1 MTQLHVL
8 PAAVPVVL
16 GPLPSGPRAVPGVG
30 EPPEEQT
37 EFVGRAAERGR
48 IAAALAAARAGRG
61 GAIFVTGEP
70 GAGRTRLA
78 AEALA
83 AAGPGVA
90 TTSGRAS
97 TVGSVV
103 PYRPLVEALLSLAR
117 AGLLPGQEELGCYAR
132 VLTRLLTGAP
142 GAGSPLAVAEAVLRL
157 VAVVGR
163 RRGAL
168 LLALDDLHDADPGTL
183 TVVEYLLDHLGRL
196 PAVVL
201 LTARS
206 EPCVAAEL
214 AARARQ
220 RGTAVVLDLAP
231 LDLDEVRRLVAT
243 VRRIPPC
250 EVDAEV
256 VHRVRQYS
264 GGIPFVAVELLRQP
278 GGGGERLLRSH
289 PQHHHRPAV
298 PGAVAH
304 SIRCRT
310 ARLTPLGTE
319 LLNAAALCG
328 PRFPLPVLHRALGC
342 TDAELTAVVRA
353 ATAAHL
359 IVPDADDP
367 RWYAF
372 RHPLVGHALLADLGP
387 VGRAAPARRVAAAL
401 VALHPELPGGWG
413 VLAADLHAQA
423 GDTAQAVRLYCAAAE
438 RSVRAN
444 GGAGAEGGAGADHGT
459 AGEGTGLG
467 DGTADGRTTGVGGA
481 VVLLDRAHRLAGPET
496 PPELRTTV
504 LARLLDA
511 AAWSARFQPV
521 AALLTGEEA
530 PSEDLPAAS
539 RAVLHARLAELS
551 LLTGRLA
558 TAERHLDT
566 AHWLL
571 GDEPA
576 DADTAVVDLAAAH
589 AQLHR
594 PAPERLRTAAERAER
609 ARAAA
614 LRAERP
620 ALACRALLLLARLA
634 EDYAESAAR
643 ARLEEARTLALAHHL
658 PVLRL
663 AAEAELARLAADRDG
678 CLSPLE
684 DAHREAVRRGV
695 LPLALHLCLAMAL
708 ERIRRGE
715 FETAG
720 EKIRAATAEAERL
733 GLVGTLAELRLAEAV
748 RLAHQGRRAE
758 AESALERLESVADA
772 APGLRPVAYGLA
784 RAFCSLLEERP
795 GDAERELAQALALDA
810 ENPSTA
816 DFGRHG
822 LAVLLGVLAGR
833 LGRQHLP
840 GTAGA
845 GGTRWNRQFA
855 GLAHAVLL
863 GREGRTGAATAAA
876 ATALEAATAHPVAR
890 HLAVR
895 LVAPA
900 AHRDGWGT
908 PVEWLRE
915 AEEYFH
921 GAGLRAPAGACRA
934 LLRGMGATV
943 RQRRTGTER
952 VPPALRRCGVTAREF
967 EVAQLLAERVAN
979 KDIAAL
985 LHISPRTV
993 EKHVASLLQKTGHPD
1008 RTSFAT
1014 AVRATPAL
1022 FEGTGA
1028 GTGGGMGAD
1037 LGVGMAVGVGVGIG
1051 TETGRGTGTG
1061 RGMGIGRA
1069 RLTPTSPAFPS
1080 VGTAGRASG

>member
-1 MTQLHVL
+1 MTQLHVR
-8 PAAVPVVL
+8 PAAVPAVP
-16 GPLPSGPRAVPGVG
+16 GPLPAGARAVSGGG
-30 EPPEEQT
+30 EPPAGQP
-37 EFVGRAAERGR
+37 EFVGREAERGR
-48 IAAALAAARAGRG
+48 IAAALVAARAGRG
-61 GAIFVTGEP
+61 GALFVTGEP

-83 AAGPGVA
+83 AAGPDLA
-90 TTSGRAS
+90 TASGRAS

-117 AGLLPGQEELGCYAR
+117 AGLLPEQAELGCYGR
-132 VLTRLLTGAP
+132 VLTRLLTGAR

-168 LLALDDLHDADPGTL
+168 LLVLDDLHDADPGTL
-183 TVVEYLLDHLGRL
+183 AVVEYLLDHLAQL
-196 PAVVL
+196 PAVLL
-201 LTARS
+201 LTARR

-231 LDLDEVRRLVAT
+231 LDLGEVRRLVAA
-243 VRRIPPC
+243 VRRIPPA

-256 VHRVRQYS
+256 AHRVRKYS
-264 GGIPFVAVELLRQP
+264 GGIPFVAVELLQQP
-278 GGGGERLLRSH
+278 GGDDDDRLRRPHLH
-289 PQHHHRPAV
+289 HHHHRRPAA
-298 PGAVAH
+298 PAAVAD

-310 ARLTPLGTE
+310 ARLAPLGTE
-319 LLNAAALCG
+319 FLSAAALCG

-387 VGRAAPARRVAAAL
+387 GSRAGHARRVAAAL

-438 RSVRAN
+438 RS
-444 GGAGAEGGAGADHGT
+444 AGAEGGPGSDHGT
-459 AGEGTGLG
+459 AGE
-467 DGTADGRTTGVGGA
+467 RTTGVGGA
-481 VVLLDRAHRLAGPET
+481 VVLLDRAHRLAGPDT

-511 AAWSARFQPV
+511 AACAARFQPV

-530 PSEDLPAAS
+530 PAEDLPAAS
-539 RAVLHARLAELS
+539 RAGLYARLAELA
-551 LLTGRLA
+551 LLTGRSA
-558 TAERHLDT
+558 AAARHLDT
-566 AHWLL
+566 ARWLL
-571 GDEPA
+571 GGEPA

-594 PAPERLRTAAERAER
+594 PAPERLRTAAELAER

-614 LRAERP
+614 RRAELP

-634 EDYAESAAR
+634 EENTESAAR
-643 ARLEEARTLALAHHL
+643 ARLEEAHTLARAHHL

-678 CLSPLE
+678 HLSPLE
-684 DAHREAVRRGV
+684 HAHREAVRRGV
-695 LPLALHLCLAMAL
+695 PPLAQHLGLALAL
-708 ERIRRGE
+708 EQIRRGE
-715 FETAG
+715 FATAG
-720 EKIRAATAEAERL
+720 ERIRAATVEAERL
-733 GLVGTLAELRLAEAV
+733 GLEGALAELRLAEAV

-758 AESALERLESVADA
+758 LEHALERLELSADA

-795 GDAERELAQALALDA
+795 RDAERELAQALALDA
-810 ENPSTA
+810 ENPATA

-863 GREGRTGAATAAA
+863 GREGRAGEATAAA
-876 ATALEAATAHPVAR
+876 AAALEAAAAHPVAR

-900 AHRDGWGT
+900 AHRDGWGA

-943 RQRRTGTER
+943 RQRRTGTEQ
-952 VPPALRRCGVTAREF
+952 VPPALRRCGITAREF

-979 KDIAAL
+979 KNIAVL

-1008 RTSFAT
+1008 RTAFAT
-1014 AVRATPAL
+1014 ATRTTPTL
-1022 FEGTGA
+1022 FTGTG
-1028 GTGGGMGAD
+1028 M
-1037 LGVGMAVGVGVGIG
+1037 GIG
-1051 TETGRGTGTG
+1051 TETGSGTGTG
-1061 RGMGIGRA
+1061 TGTGPGTGTA
-1069 RLTPTSPAFPS
+1069 RLTPPALPA
-1080 VGTAGRASG
+1080 VGTADGC

>member
-1 MTQLHVL
+1 MTQLHVR
-8 PAAVPVVL
+8 PAVP
-16 GPLPSGPRAVPGVG
+16 GSTFPDGARAVPGRA
-30 EPPEEQT
+30 EPPSGQP
-37 EFVGRAAERGR
+37 EFVGREAEQGH
-48 IAAALAAARAGRG
+48 IAAALVAARAGRG
-61 GAIFVTGEP
+61 GAFFVTGEP

-78 AEALA
+78 AVALA
-83 AAGPGVA
+83 AAGPDLA
-90 TTSGRAS
+90 TASGRAS

-117 AGLLPGQEELGCYAR
+117 AGLLPEPTELGSYGG
-132 VLTRLLTGAP
+132 VLNRLLTGARGV

-163 RRGAL
+163 RHGAL
-168 LLALDDLHDADPGTL
+168 LLVLDDLHDADPGTL
-183 TVVEYLLDHLGRL
+183 AVVEYLLDHLAQL
-196 PAVVL
+196 PAVLL
-201 LTARS
+201 LTARR
-206 EPCVAAEL
+206 EPCVATEL

-220 RGTAVVLDLAP
+220 RGAAVVLDLAP
-231 LDLDEVRRLVAT
+231 LDPGEMRRLVAA
-243 VRRIPPC
+243 VRRIPPS

-256 VHRVRQYS
+256 AHRIQEYS
-264 GGIPFVAVELLRQP
+264 GGIPFVAVELLQQP
-278 GGGGERLLRSH
+278 GGDDDHRLRRPHL
-289 PQHHHRPAV
+289 HHHHHWRPA
-298 PGAVAH
+298 PAAVAD

-310 ARLTPLGTE
+310 ARLAPLGTE
-319 LLNAAALCG
+319 LLSAAAVCG

-372 RHPLVGHALLADLGP
+372 RHPLVGHVLLADLAPGS
-387 VGRAAPARRVAAAL
+387 RAAHARRVAAAL

-438 RSVRAN
+438 RSAGTEDDTRADR
-444 GGAGAEGGAGADHGT
+444 GAAADHGAAGEGTEAGRGT
-459 AGEGTGLG
+459 AGE
-467 DGTADGRTTGVGGA
+467 RTTGVGGA
-481 VVLLDRAHRLAGPET
+481 LVLLDRAHRLAGPET
-496 PPELRTTV
+496 PPELRATV

-511 AAWSARFQPV
+511 AACAARFQPV
-521 AALLTGEEA
+521 AALLTGKEA
-530 PSEDLPAAS
+530 PAEDLPAAS
-539 RAVLHARLAELS
+539 RAGLHARLAELS

-558 TAERHLDT
+558 AAARHLDT

-571 GDEPA
+571 GGEPA

-594 PAPERLRTAAERAER
+594 LAPERLRTAAELAER

-614 LRAERP
+614 RRAEQP

-634 EDYAESAAR
+634 EEQAESAAR
-643 ARLEEARTLALAHHL
+643 ARLEEARTLARAHRL

-678 CLSPLE
+678 HLPPLVH
-684 DAHREAVRRGV
+684 AHREAARRGV
-695 LPLALHLCLAMAL
+695 PALAQHLGLALAL
-708 ERIRRGE
+708 EQIRRGE
-715 FETAG
+715 FAAAG
-720 EKIRAATAEAERL
+720 KWIRAATVEAERL
-733 GLVGTLAELRLAEAV
+733 CLKGALAELRMAEAV
-748 RLAHQGRRAE
+748 RLAHQGRRVE
-758 AESALERLESVADA
+758 LEHILEPLELAPDA

-816 DFGRHG
+816 DFGRYG

-863 GREGRTGAATAAA
+863 GRQGRAGEATAAA
-876 ATALEAATAHPVAR
+876 AAALEVAAAHPVAR

-895 LVAPA
+895 LVASA
-900 AHRDGWGT
+900 AHRDGWGA

-921 GAGLRAPAGACRA
+921 GAGLRAPASACRA

-952 VPPALRRCGVTAREF
+952 VPPMLRRFGITAREF
-967 EVAQLLAERVAN
+967 EVARLLAERVAN
-979 KDIAAL
+979 KDIAVL

-993 EKHVASLLQKTGHPD
+993 EKHVASLLRKTGHPD
-1008 RTSFAT
+1008 RTAFAT
-1014 AVRATPAL
+1014 ATRTTPAL
-1022 FEGTGA
+1022 LTGTGMGMGA
-1028 GTGGGMGAD
+1028 GTSSGTGTGTGTARLTPSALPAVGTGGGW
-1037 LGVGMAVGVGVGIG
+1037 
-1051 TETGRGTGTG
+1051 
-1061 RGMGIGRA
+1061 
-1069 RLTPTSPAFPS
+1069 
-1080 VGTAGRASG
+1080 

>member
-1 MTQLHVL
+1 MTQLHVR
-8 PAAVPVVL
+8 PAAVPAVP
-16 GPLPSGPRAVPGVG
+16 GPLPAGARAVPGGG
-30 EPPEEQT
+30 EPPAGQP
-37 EFVGRAAERGR
+37 EFVGREAERGQ
-48 IAAALAAARAGRG
+48 IAATLVAARAGRG
-61 GAIFVTGEP
+61 GALFVTGEP
-70 GAGRTRLA
+70 GAGRSRLA

-83 AAGPGVA
+83 AAGPDLA
-90 TTSGRAS
+90 TASGRAS

-103 PYRPLVEALLSLAR
+103 PYRPLVEALLSLTR
-117 AGLLPGQEELGCYAR
+117 AGLLPEQDELGFYGR
-132 VLTRLLTGAP
+132 VLTRLLTGARD
-142 GAGSPLAVAEAVLRL
+142 AGSPLAVAEAVLRL

-168 LLALDDLHDADPGTL
+168 LLVLDDLHDADPGTL
-183 TVVEYLLDHLGRL
+183 AVVEYLLDHLAQL
-196 PAVVL
+196 PAVLL
-201 LTARS
+201 LTARR

-231 LDLDEVRRLVAT
+231 LDLGEVRRLVAA
-243 VRRIPPC
+243 VRRIPPA

-256 VHRVRQYS
+256 AHRVRKYS
-264 GGIPFVAVELLRQP
+264 GGIPFVAVELLQQP
-278 GGGGERLLRSH
+278 GGDDDWLRQPH
-289 PQHHHRPAV
+289 LHHHHHRRPAA
-298 PGAVAH
+298 PAAVAD

-310 ARLTPLGTE
+310 ARLAPLGTE
-319 LLNAAALCG
+319 FLSAAALCG

-353 ATAAHL
+353 AAAAHL

-387 VGRAAPARRVAAAL
+387 GSRAGHARRVAAAL

-438 RSVRAN
+438 RS
-444 GGAGAEGGAGADHGT
+444 AGAEGGTGADHGT

-467 DGTADGRTTGVGGA
+467 GGTAGERTTGVGGA
-481 VVLLDRAHRLAGPET
+481 VVLLDRAHRLVGPDT

-511 AAWSARFQPV
+511 AACAARFQPV

-530 PSEDLPAAS
+530 PAEDLPAAS
-539 RAVLHARLAELS
+539 RAGLHARLAELA
-551 LLTGRLA
+551 LLTGRFA
-558 TAERHLDT
+558 TAARHLDT

-571 GDEPA
+571 GGEPT

-594 PAPERLRTAAERAER
+594 PAPERLRTAAELAER

-614 LRAERP
+614 RRAELP
-620 ALACRALLLLARLA
+620 ALSCRALLLLARLA
-634 EDYAESAAR
+634 EENDESAAR
-643 ARLEEARTLALAHHL
+643 ARLEEAHTLARAHRL

-678 CLSPLE
+678 HLSPLE
-684 DAHREAVRRGV
+684 HAHREAVRRGV
-695 LPLALHLCLAMAL
+695 PPLAQRLGLALAL
-708 ERIRRGE
+708 EQIRRGE
-715 FETAG
+715 FATAG
-720 EKIRAATAEAERL
+720 ERIRAATVEAERL
-733 GLVGTLAELRLAEAV
+733 GLEGALAELRLAEAV

-758 AESALERLESVADA
+758 LEHALERLELAADA

-795 GDAERELAQALALDA
+795 RDAERELAQALALDA
-810 ENPSTA
+810 ENPATA

-863 GREGRTGAATAAA
+863 GREGRAGEATAAA
-876 ATALEAATAHPVAR
+876 AAALEAAAAHPVAR

-900 AHRDGWGT
+900 AHRDGWGA

-943 RQRRTGTER
+943 RQRRTGTEQ
-952 VPPALRRCGVTAREF
+952 VPPALRRCGITAREF

-979 KDIAAL
+979 KDIAVL

-1008 RTSFAT
+1008 RTAFAT
-1014 AVRATPAL
+1014 ATRTTPTL
-1022 FEGTGA
+1022 FTGTG
-1028 GTGGGMGAD
+1028 M
-1037 LGVGMAVGVGVGIG
+1037 GIG
-1051 TETGRGTGTG
+1051 TETGSGAGTGTG
-1061 RGMGIGRA
+1061 TA
-1069 RLTPTSPAFPS
+1069 RLTPPALPA
-1080 VGTAGRASG
+1080 VGTADGC

>member
-1 MTQLHVL
+1 MTQLHVR
-8 PAAVPVVL
+8 PAAVP
-16 GPLPSGPRAVPGVG
+16 AVPGGG
-30 EPPEEQT
+30 EPPAGQP
-37 EFVGRAAERGR
+37 EFVGREAERGR
-48 IAAALAAARAGRG
+48 IAATLVAARAGRG
-61 GAIFVTGEP
+61 GALFVTGEP
-70 GAGRTRLA
+70 GAGRSRLA

-83 AAGPGVA
+83 AAGPDLA
-90 TTSGRAS
+90 TASGRAS

-103 PYRPLVEALLSLAR
+103 PYRPLVEALLSLTR
-117 AGLLPGQEELGCYAR
+117 AGLLPEQAELGCYGR
-132 VLTRLLTGAP
+132 VLTRLLTGAR

-168 LLALDDLHDADPGTL
+168 LLVLDDLHDADPGTL
-183 TVVEYLLDHLGRL
+183 AVVEYLLDHLAQL
-196 PAVVL
+196 PAVLL
-201 LTARS
+201 LTARR

-231 LDLDEVRRLVAT
+231 LDLGEVRRLVAA
-243 VRRIPPC
+243 VRRIPPA

-256 VHRVRQYS
+256 AHRVRKYS
-264 GGIPFVAVELLRQP
+264 GGIPFVAVELLQQP
-278 GGGGERLLRSH
+278 GGDDDDRLRRPHLH
-289 PQHHHRPAV
+289 HHHHRRPAA
-298 PGAVAH
+298 PAAVAD
-304 SIRCRT
+304 SVRCRT
-310 ARLTPLGTE
+310 ARLAPLGTE
-319 LLNAAALCG
+319 FLSAAALCG

-387 VGRAAPARRVAAAL
+387 GSRAGHARRVAAAL

-438 RSVRAN
+438 RS
-444 GGAGAEGGAGADHGT
+444 AGAEGGTGADHGT

-467 DGTADGRTTGVGGA
+467 GGTAGERTTGVGGA
-481 VVLLDRAHRLAGPET
+481 VVLLDRAHRLVGPDT

-511 AAWSARFQPV
+511 AACAARFQPV

-530 PSEDLPAAS
+530 PAEDLPAAS
-539 RAVLHARLAELS
+539 RAGLHARLAELA
-551 LLTGRLA
+551 LLTGRFA
-558 TAERHLDT
+558 AAARHLDT

-571 GDEPA
+571 GGEPA

-594 PAPERLRTAAERAER
+594 LAPERLRTAAELAER
-609 ARAAA
+609 ALAAA
-614 LRAERP
+614 RRAELP

-634 EDYAESAAR
+634 EENAESAAR
-643 ARLEEARTLALAHHL
+643 ARLEEAHTLARAHRL

-678 CLSPLE
+678 HLSPLE
-684 DAHREAVRRGV
+684 HAHREAVRRGV
-695 LPLALHLCLAMAL
+695 PPLAQHLGLALAL
-708 ERIRRGE
+708 EQIRRGE
-715 FETAG
+715 FATAG
-720 EKIRAATAEAERL
+720 EKIRAATVEAERL
-733 GLVGTLAELRLAEAV
+733 GLEGALAELRLAEAV

-758 AESALERLESVADA
+758 LEHALERLESAADA

-795 GDAERELAQALALDA
+795 RDAERELAQALALDA
-810 ENPSTA
+810 ENPATA

-863 GREGRTGAATAAA
+863 GREGRAGEATAAA
-876 ATALEAATAHPVAR
+876 AAALEAAAAHPVAR
-890 HLAVR
+890 SLAVR

-900 AHRDGWGT
+900 AHRDGWGA

-943 RQRRTGTER
+943 RQRRTGTEQ
-952 VPPALRRCGVTAREF
+952 VPPALRRCGITAREF

-979 KDIAAL
+979 KDIAVL

-1008 RTSFAT
+1008 RTAFAT
-1014 AVRATPAL
+1014 ATRTTPTL
-1022 FEGTGA
+1022 FTGTG
-1028 GTGGGMGAD
+1028 M
-1037 LGVGMAVGVGVGIG
+1037 GIG
-1051 TETGRGTGTG
+1051 TETGSGAGTGTG
-1061 RGMGIGRA
+1061 TA
-1069 RLTPTSPAFPS
+1069 RLTPPALPA
-1080 VGTAGRASG
+1080 VGTADGC